1 MRIGRVHQRVVPK
14 VRPAASAAARYDYLR
29 AHHDGA
35 ATLAVLATS
44 SGIAILILAT
54 RLLTA

>member
-14 VRPAASAAARYDYLR
+14 VRPAAATTRYDFVR
-29 AHHDGA
+29 AHHEGA

>member
-14 VRPAASAAARYDYLR
+14 MRTAASAAARYDFVR
-29 AHHDGA
+29 AHHEGA

-54 RLLTA
+54 RLFAA

>member
-14 VRPAASAAARYDYLR
+14 VLPATAATRYDFIR
-29 AHHDGA
+29 AHHEGA

-44 SGIAILILAT
+44 SGIAVLILAT
-54 RLLTA
+54 RLLAA